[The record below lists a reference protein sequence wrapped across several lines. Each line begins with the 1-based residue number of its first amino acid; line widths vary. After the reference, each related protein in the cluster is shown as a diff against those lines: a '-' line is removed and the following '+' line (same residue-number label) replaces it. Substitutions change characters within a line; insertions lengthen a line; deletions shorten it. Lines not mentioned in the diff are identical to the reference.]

1 MKFRKV
7 SSITLLIVLILS
19 MIPFNFASVASAV
32 TTTATSTSQPQLP
45 SVALVKLWSITHS
58 AYMAKFVGEKY
69 VVVFDSHGDVSLDGR
84 FISAVKNA
92 WVYRVDNGELIA
104 QLTADTNDA
113 QGDTWEVTSWEP
125 FQYVKRWDKAGFF
138 SADSK
143 RMVEDASLSNAGTN
157 SKVVDTTTWTA
168 IPIDWGFTASG
179 SYFYAVQLDYSGSTL
194 AVGYVG
200 ERAVADT
207 SKLLVFKYDPAQGK
221 YIKIFEHTETGDYGR
236 RLQITL
242 DGKYIVVGGLLYPY
256 LDIWKYDEA
265 SGTYVRVV
273 HYQLPDSGGLGGL
286 GISDPYNVG
295 YIISGTQNGWVIIA
309 YFDSETKEFKVIYQ
323 NKEAPDDSWIYNPF
337 YERWIPKVTEVFA
350 LCTHRDSSR
359 PGYGIV
365 YDVLTNKTATFYF
378 AAPGAEQW
386 SAAAVSPK
394 SNYVFVG
401 NALYMV
407 VKRDIQAREPRVRFW
422 GSMTFLREYQD
433 LGTLLTLSAPAKDW
447 HLYFF
452 NGRLTIKR
460 VYVEPVPVDLVE
472 DPDVK
477 YGRLAKMYDK
487 GLISTRT
494 FYTENAEVTEAD
506 IVPGTEVDDILY
518 EEGIENPEN
527 YIATVSLTHFTP
539 PPYFWEGHAWTGS
552 VIRIPLDKPINVYDD
567 IMLQLSTSI
576 HTSSLAY
583 DKNKR
588 ALAVLGI
595 PVEIGGGVGIGATA
609 YSKIAN
615 RILIWYASKHA
626 VSVGKAAAVATS
638 QSVAKVAGI
647 VGIAVAIWGGIDAAL
662 VEWGGLGDV
671 NIQNWIV
678 LAPTVEDSLGN
689 KYTAI
694 QLILPLEE
702 SDNVEKYYDILS
714 NYFRELGYLD
724 VGFRVT
730 YPCRT
735 WDEYK
740 TLLAAGYSPQVKLD
754 DLIEETIAAK
764 YGLDINE
771 LKIKGVDV
779 IVVTAVRAKETF
791 WEWLFGLGGVDF
803 DTVTLVGAATITVK
817 GKLKAGTIT
826 DPSEIAALLGKVTIN
841 GIEFK
846 LTPGV
851 EGAYTDFSFN
861 LGASE
866 LVIDFG
872 KRTGYFA
879 DLVIDATVM
888 VKKEFEPLEDFGY
901 TATLHY
907 DWQDTL
913 IRISRIE
920 FTDMPYPMLK
930 AERIFV
936 YKYGNFTN
944 DITDAFE
951 LSKVI
956 DDPESPSGKLYYY
969 ITEENTLYIDPANGG
984 MMQPCKTYIFN
995 YYYREPPDVG
1005 IMVFLNGTRV
1015 TSTLAHHA
1023 TVVLNSTAEQDVEYS
1038 LTINVKYY
1046 EGLKEKT
1053 LMTEKLTDM
1062 IHIPANGTA
1071 YKIYDITS
1079 YVDAAIEFMRSQN
1092 KTAFVEIIA
1101 KIVNAPKNYYK
1112 VNDEFRV
1119 VYYPPPLLPSPVP
1132 PGVYNVT
1139 VKVYEYVLENSSWIP
1154 SANTTVEVYYG
1165 TTTESTVNYTAITD
1179 EKGEANFTL
1188 EAGTW
1193 TFKAYKEGFV
1203 EAVLTAPIYNDTVIQ
1218 LYLSPVPQPPS
1229 ENRTYVKENVTVTF
1243 NVYDSTTGSPIQGAN
1258 ITLVFTEPTNSSY
1271 YGMSF
1276 NATTDSSGKAELEI
1290 PIGFYNITVNATGYK
1305 LFEGQYLFDKDTIVN
1320 IAMVPEGIN
1329 LANYA
1334 SLEVRVYYADG
1345 KPYTGAHVEIY
1356 NATDGSLIAML
1367 ATNSYGNATLLLPIN
1382 QDYNVTVKVSE
1393 PLYNRSYEEWRV
1405 ITLTENT
1412 IVTFVVP
1419 WESPQ
1424 PPITINGTPYYW
1436 LTVQVVWANGLPFHG
1451 ATVEV
1456 FNYTSG
1462 QLIDSLV
1469 TNGTGTVHF
1478 LLPAFQ
1484 KYVIWVN
1491 ATNPY
1496 NTTQNYQ
1503 AIFIVNLTDNRW
1515 ITVELPWLS
1524 EEPLLAQ
1531 RYRVYVY
1538 AYDVTDGSGIPGA
1551 TVILRKG
1558 DLAWVAETDETG
1570 HAEIWIPFLGLY
1582 NVTGIHPDYDVVW
1595 RNVQIYENNTLI
1607 NLPMSPVIIPPELYP
1622 PLNGTYPPIYIN
1634 GTPHYWLSVQVL
1646 YNDGYPYHGAN
1657 ITVYDLD
1664 TGEVIATG
1672 VTNGTGFVHFLIPAN
1687 KSIRY
1692 TVDAV
1697 NPENTTET
1705 YHDEKTINMTQH
1717 YYFVHVLPWVSEY
1730 YSPEV
1735 FLKELHFIIHRGQ
1748 GYFFGNVSHL
1758 VLLTIW
1764 TNKPQNVTVL
1774 IGLYN
1779 VTGNT
1784 WVQNKTVTLS
1794 LVEGVNT
1801 FFEWISVNAS
1811 TGGRFKVFANITQ
1824 YEYDTDPTNNWLWS
1838 EEQFLKP
1845 QVDIEVFVLWRP
1857 IEQKQP
1863 WSLLPEDLIEI
1874 DIGIKLPINTSDIP
1888 AKLEWRVEK
1897 YDLKNLV
1904 YEIERGAEE
1913 EVRTVQPGIIWR
1925 NVTVSVPW
1933 TSKIMVTANVT
1944 HEWED
1949 FGYNNFVNVT
1959 ITIDPDVKIELV
1971 DVPTAVM
1978 EGSIFKVTVNVTSN
1992 VEPGKGIGWV
2002 SLVDNT
2008 TATLIKRVEIEL
2020 APQKTVEIEA
2030 KAPENPATFW
2040 IFRAPTTTHQ
2050 ITAQFAGY
2058 DLYLE
2063 NNKDEF
2069 TLIVM
2074 SYQWLTVI
2082 AIIVV
2087 IIAVIA
2093 AFRALT
2099 HTIYDI
2105 RQKSRKFVKRKSFLT
2120 ESIWDHTEGG
2130 QERRFVKK
2138 KED

>member
-1 MKFRKV
+1 MASKKL
-7 SSITLLIVLILS
+7 IGILLLALIIAPILPATTL
-19 MIPFNFASVASAV
+19 
-32 TTTATSTSQPQLP
+32 TTTAQAQTTTTDQGLP
-45 SVALVKLWSITHS
+45 SVALVKLWEVSHDT
-58 AYMAKFVGEKY
+58 YMAKFVGEDY
-69 VVVFDSHGDVSLDGR
+69 IVIFDRHGDVSLNGR
-84 FISAVKNA
+84 YIAAFRAGGHA
-92 WVYRVDNGELIA
+92 WIYKVSTGELIA
-104 QLTADTNDA
+104 TLSADSDDDY
-113 QGDTWEVTSWEP
+113 GDTWEVISWEP
-125 FQYVKRWDKAGFF
+125 FQATKVWDKSGFF
-138 SADSK
+138 SADSN
-143 RMVEDASLSNAGTN
+143 RMVEDPRVGGTEAR
-157 SKVVDTTTWTA
+157 VVSTGSWVT
-168 IPIDWGFTASG
+168 IPIEWGFTDTNG
-179 SYFYAVQLDYSGSTL
+179 NHFYAIQLDYSGSTL
-194 AVGYVG
+194 AVGYIG
-200 ERAVADT
+200 QEQTADE
-207 SKLLVFKYDPAQGK
+207 SKLLVYKYDPAQGK
-221 YIKIFEHTETGDYGR
+221 YVKVFEHSETGDYGR
-236 RLQITL
+236 RLQMTL

-256 LDIWKYDEA
+256 LDIWEYDEA

-273 HYQLPDSGGLGGL
+273 HYELPDPDGLGAL
-286 GISDPYNVG
+286 GISDPYKVG
-295 YIISGTQNGWVIIA
+295 YIIAGTYNGWVGI
-309 YFDSETKEFKVIYQ
+309 YHFDPETKEFKVLYETQ
-323 NKEAPDDSWIYNPF
+323 HAGDQAWFYNPF

-350 LCTHRDSSR
+350 LASKA
-359 PGYGIV
+359 GVGVV
-365 YDVLTNKTATFYF
+365 YDVLTGKAIEINYGGSYGTWK
-378 AAPGAEQW
+378 
-386 SAAAVSPK
+386 AAAVSPEA
-394 SNYVFVG
+394 NYVFVG

-407 VKRDIQAREPRVRFW
+407 VKRDVQARQPRVRFW
-422 GSMTFLREYQD
+422 GSITFQREYQD
-433 LGTLLTLSAPAKDW
+433 LATPLTLTAPARDW

-460 VYVEPVPVDLVE
+460 IYVEPIPVDLVE

-477 YGRLAKMYDK
+477 FGRLAKMYDK

-494 FYTENAEVTEAD
+494 FYTENAEVTETD

-527 YIATVSLTHFTP
+527 FIAAVSLTHFTP
-539 PPYFWEGHAWTGS
+539 PPYFWEGHAWTGT

-678 LAPTVEDSLGN
+678 IAPVVEDSLGN

-702 SDNVEKYYDILS
+702 SDNVEKYYDIFS

-995 YYYREPPDVG
+995 YYYKEPPDVG

-1023 TVVLNSTAEQDVEYS
+1023 TVVLNSSAEQDVEYS
-1038 LTINVKYY
+1038 LTINVKYF
-1046 EGLKEKT
+1046 EGLEEKT
-1053 LMTEKLTDM
+1053 LMSEKLTDM
-1062 IHIPANGTA
+1062 VHIPANGTA

-1112 VNDEFRV
+1112 GNDEYRV
-1119 VYYPPPLLPSPVP
+1119 VYYPPPLLPPPVP

-1139 VKVYEYVLENSSWIP
+1139 VKVFEYVLENSSWIP
-1154 SANTTVEVYYG
+1154 TANATVEVYYG
-1165 TTTESTVNYTAITD
+1165 TTTESEIHYTAITD

-1193 TFKAYKEGFV
+1193 TFKAYKEGFT
-1203 EAVLTAPIYNDTVIQ
+1203 EAILTAPIYNDTVIQ
-1218 LYLSPVPQPPS
+1218 LYLAPVPQPPA
-1229 ENRTYVKENVTVTF
+1229 ENRTYVEENVTVTF
-1243 NVYDSTTGSPIQGAN
+1243 NVYDATNGSAIPNAN
-1258 ITLVFTEPTNSSY
+1258 ITLVFIEPTNSSY
-1271 YGMSF
+1271 YGMTFS
-1276 NATTDSSGKAELEI
+1276 TITDSSGKAVIEI
-1290 PIGFYNITVNATGYK
+1290 PIGFYNVTVNATGYR
-1305 LFEGQYLFDKDTIVN
+1305 LFKAQYLFDKDTIVN
-1320 IAMVPEGIN
+1320 IALVPETIDITQ
-1329 LANYA
+1329 YA
-1334 SLEVRVYYADG
+1334 KLEVRVYYADG

-1367 ATNSYGNATLLLPIN
+1367 ATNSYGNATVLLPIN
-1382 QDYNVTVKVSE
+1382 QDYNVTVKVEE
-1393 PLYNRSYEEWRV
+1393 PLYNRSYV
-1405 ITLTENT
+1405 DSKIITLTQDT

-1424 PPITINGTPYYW
+1424 PPTIINGTPYYW

-1451 ATVEV
+1451 ARVSV
-1456 FNYTSG
+1456 YNYTSG
-1462 QLIDSLV
+1462 ELIDSMV

-1484 KYVIWVN
+1484 NYVVWVN
-1491 ATNPY
+1491 AVNPY
-1496 NTTQNYQ
+1496 NTSQTYDR
-1503 AIFIVNLTDNRW
+1503 IFILNLTDNRW
-1515 ITVELPWLS
+1515 ITVELPWLPEEIS
-1524 EEPLLAQ
+1524 EK
-1531 RYRVYVY
+1531 YRVLVY
-1538 AYDVTDGSGIPGA
+1538 AYDVVTGEGVPDV

-1558 DLAWVAETDETG
+1558 DVAWAAETNETG
-1570 HAEIWIPFLGLY
+1570 YAELWIPFQGLF
-1582 NVTGIHPDYDVVW
+1582 NITGIHPDYDVIW

-1646 YNDGYPYHGAN
+1646 WNDGYPFHGAN
-1657 ITVYDLD
+1657 VTVYDLG

-1687 KSIRY
+1687 LSIKY
-1692 TVDAV
+1692 TVKAY
-1697 NPENTTET
+1697 NPELNET
-1705 YHDEKTINMTQH
+1705 YYAERTLNMTQH
-1717 YYFVHVLPWVSEY
+1717 YYFVHVLPWVSKY

-1735 FLKELHFIIHRGQ
+1735 WLKELHFIIHRGQ
-1748 GYFFGNVSHL
+1748 GYYFGNVSHL

-1764 TNKPQNVTVL
+1764 TNKPQTVTVL

-1779 VTGNT
+1779 VTGDT
-1784 WVQNKTVTLS
+1784 WVQNKTVTLT
-1794 LVEGVNT
+1794 LEEGVNT
-1801 FFEWISVNAS
+1801 FFEWVTVNATS
-1811 TGGRFKVFANITQ
+1811 GGRFKVFANITQ

-1863 WSLLPEDLIEI
+1863 WTLLPEDVIEI
-1874 DIGIKLPINTSDIP
+1874 DIGIRLPINTSAIP
-1888 AKLEWRVEK
+1888 ARLEWRVEK

-1913 EVRTVQPGIIWR
+1913 EIRVVQPGIIWR
-1925 NVTVSVPW
+1925 NVTVVVPW
-1933 TSKIMVTANVT
+1933 TSKIVVLANVT

-1959 ITIDPDVKIELV
+1959 IEIDPDVKIELV
-1971 DVPTAVM
+1971 DVPSTVM
-1978 EGSIFKVTVNVTSN
+1978 EGSIFKVTVNITSN

-2002 SLVDNT
+2002 SIVDNT
-2008 TATLIKRVEIEL
+2008 TATLLKRVEIEL
-2020 APQKTVEIEA
+2020 APQKTLEIEA
-2030 KAPENPATFW
+2030 KAPENPTTFW
-2040 IFRAPTTTHQ
+2040 IFRAPTTVHH

-2058 DLYLE
+2058 DLYTE

-2069 TLIVM
+2069 TLTVI
-2074 SYQWLTVI
+2074 SYQWLTII
-2082 AIIVV
+2082 AIIVI
-2087 IIAVIA
+2087 IIAVLA

-2099 HTIYDI
+2099 HTIHDI
-2105 RQKSRKFVKRKSFLT
+2105 REKSRKFVKRKSFLT
-2120 ESIWDHTEGG
+2120 ESIWDHVEGEK
-2130 QERRFVKK
+2130 ERRFVRKK
-2138 KED
+2138 KD